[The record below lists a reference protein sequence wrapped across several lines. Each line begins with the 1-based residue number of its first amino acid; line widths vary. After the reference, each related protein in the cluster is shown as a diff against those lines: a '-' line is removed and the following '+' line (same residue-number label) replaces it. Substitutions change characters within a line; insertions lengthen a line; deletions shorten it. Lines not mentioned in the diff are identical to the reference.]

1 MARSQHDST
10 LTEQYVTLSRTCP
23 RRLADPPISND
34 AADSATPERAEA
46 EWSLRRIEAR
56 IGSVA

>member
-1 MARSQHDST
+1 M
-10 LTEQYVTLSRTCP
+10 LTEQYVTLSQTCP
-23 RRLADPPISND
+23 RRLAEPLISND
-34 AADSATPERAEA
+34 AADTATPERAEA

>member
-1 MARSQHDST
+1 MARSQHDSM
-10 LTEQYVTLSRTCP
+10 LTEQYVTLSQTCP
-23 RRLADPPISND
+23 RRLAEPLISND
-34 AADSATPERAEA
+34 AADTATPERAEA